1 MFTQPPVAVQGE
13 NEDALEALRVCLAG
27 SVFANTGKWGPHGED
42 SLPGP
47 HGSKPGFR
55 PWLWALA
62 SLPGPLTSLHLL
74 KITHLERAQ
83 NLRVVPD
90 GPPGTQ
96 SPSDRPGIPGCH
108 TVWEAGGAWLE
119 E

>member
-1 MFTQPPVAVQGE
+1 MCSPTQG
-13 NEDALEALRVCLAG
+13 ALEALRVCLAG
-27 SVFANTGKWGPHGED
+27 SVFANTGRWGPYGED
-42 SLPGP
+42 SLPRP
-47 HGSKPGFR
+47 HGSQLGFR

-74 KITHLERAQ
+74 KITHLGRAQ
-83 NLRVVPD
+83 NPTVMPD
-90 GPPGTQ
+90 GPLGTQ